1 MKPGSA
7 VQHGPVPGCTVR
19 RRAAASAAVLR
30 LREAV
35 MAVMLPNLTRLFD
48 VQGARMVR
56 PDHAIIILV
65 YDRRV
70 TET

>member
-1 MKPGSA
+1 
-7 VQHGPVPGCTVR
+7 
-19 RRAAASAAVLR
+19 
-30 LREAV
+30 

-48 VQGARMVR
+48 VQGARTVR
-56 PDHAIIILV
+56 PDRAIIILV